1 MSRRRGAKA
10 RRRAP
15 AGREVVRE
23 AGREGVPAIEPAPPQ
38 FDWAG
43 LMRAGIG
50 GLGLRPDE
58 FWRLTPVE
66 LLLLL
71 GLEAG
76 PAPLTRAGLMRLAER
91 FGGAAG
97 DRKGEGGDG

>member
-10 RRRAP
+10 RRRAAAVPP
-15 AGREVVRE
+15 AGRKVPE
-23 AGREGVPAIEPAPPQ
+23 AAPPPPPSPR

-76 PAPLTRAGLMRLAER
+76 PAPLTRDGLMRLAER
-91 FGGAAG
+91 WGGAAG
-97 DRKGEGGDG
+97 EGRGERGDG